1 MNKTHQ
7 SILEMYMLRLKHYQV
22 KGIGAKSDLSRNTTI
37 TRQLITNCLLRYI
50 ELGGKS
56 DFSDIELWNTNID
69 AQMMWLT
76 KNPDGTPIKC
86 MSIKV

>member
-22 KGIGAKSDLSRNTTI
+22 KGIGAKSDLSHNTTI
-37 TRQLITNCLLRYI
+37 TPQLVKNCLERYI

-56 DFSDIELWNTNID
+56 DFSDITDEKYKAFLIEMKGN
-69 AQMMWLT
+69 
-76 KNPDGTPIKC
+76 G
-86 MSIKV
+86 